1 MQVKALP
8 DAPKYGRS
16 NFGLSLVRGDESNRE
31 WFRFFRNLQ

>member
-16 NFGLSLVRGDESNRE
+16 NFGSPLVRGAVFNRE
-31 WFRFFRNLQ
+31 WFRFFRN